1 MRLLLRL
8 CLPSSLLLLSACAPP
23 AVVKQEIPVSSNPM
37 GATLLVDGTAVGTTP
52 KRIALE
58 RNQNY
63 ILTLVKDGYEQEN
76 VPIRRR
82 YQSDRVLMTAVQS
95 GVNSALF
102 FKDSGMGVQRG
113 LSSIS
118 AQEATGEAYVLEPAT
133 VSVDLRPIGS
143 PRAMAAA
150 SSGPNSASR
159 STASGAAPERTP
171 SDRGGADEGAD
182 AGSVLG
188 ASPRTLATAGALA
201 AAASVPAQEKRWTT
215 SSSTKTRVR
224 GDGSV
229 VTRSSQTSVGVGIDP
244 VGLVNLVDTL
254 FTSGGLQ

>member
-1 MRLLLRL
+1 MSLPLRL
-8 CLPSSLLLLSACAPP
+8 YLPLGVALLSGCAPP
-23 AVVKQEIPVSSNPM
+23 TVVKQEIPVSSNPI
-37 GATLLVDGTAVGTTP
+37 GATVLVDGTPVGTTP

-63 ILTLVKDGYEQEN
+63 MLTLVKEGYEQEN
-76 VPIRRR
+76 VPITRR

-133 VSVDLRPIGS
+133 VSVDLRPAGT
-143 PRAMAAA
+143 PRAGAPLSAAEA
-150 SSGPNSASR
+150 APPR
-159 STASGAAPERTP
+159 RSGAAA
-171 SDRGGADEGAD
+171 GAAD
-182 AGSVLG
+182 GSVLD
-188 ASPRTLATAGALA
+188 ASPQTLATAGAMA
-201 AAASVPAQEKRWTT
+201 AAASVRPPEKRWTT

-224 GDGSV
+224 SDGSV
-229 VTRSSQTSVGVGIDP
+229 VTRSSGTSVGVSVDP
-244 VGLVNLVDTL
+244 VGLVQLVDTL
-254 FTSGGLQ
+254 FTNGGLQ

>member
-1 MRLLLRL
+1 
-8 CLPSSLLLLSACAPP
+8 
-23 AVVKQEIPVSSNPM
+23 M

-143 PRAMAAA
+143 PRAMAA
-150 SSGPNSASR
+150 SSGPSSGTNSGSR

-182 AGSVLG
+182 ADSVLG